1 LSGNNNSTTVEI
13 EGSLIG
19 RQSAKLRF
27 INLDYFRTMS
37 IPLLQGR
44 DFTPRDDADAPSYVI
59 VNETFVRRF
68 LPDENP
74 LGRHLSLGWGGD
86 KSKEIV
92 GVVRDVKHESLSAER
107 QPEMYVPQ
115 VQFPINAMTVIVRT
129 EGDPLGLVAAA
140 RHEVRMLDRDLP
152 LNDIRTL
159 DEYIHSSVT
168 PQRFITLLLT
178 IFAAIALTLTAVGLY
193 GVMAYSVTQRTHE
206 IGIRM
211 ALGAQTGDV
220 LKMVVKQG
228 MLLTLVGIG
237 IGLIGAVVLTRVIA
251 SLLYGVSATDPVT
264 FVGVAALLTVVAL
277 FACYI
282 PARRA
287 TKVDPMIALRY
298 E

>member
-1 LSGNNNSTTVEI
+1 
-13 EGSLIG
+13 
-19 RQSAKLRF
+19 
-27 INLDYFRTMS
+27 
-37 IPLLQGR
+37 
-44 DFTPRDDADAPSYVI
+44 
-59 VNETFVRRF
+59 
-68 LPDENP
+68 
-74 LGRHLSLGWGGD
+74 
-86 KSKEIV
+86 
-92 GVVRDVKHESLSAER
+92 
-107 QPEMYVPQ
+107 MYVPQ

-140 RHEVRMLDRDLP
+140 RHEVRVLDKDLP

-178 IFAAIALTLTAVGLY
+178 IFAAIALTLTAVGLH